1 MSSRLFRRFRHVSER
16 GEGQTQLIITLAV
29 IGLLVFVGIKAG
41 PVYWQEKNIKYDM
54 EELTRKAGIGS
65 VGFQKDDQIQREAK
79 KILNTHQA
87 PDDAKFECVKSG
99 GTVTTKV
106 SYMVPIE
113 FYVYT
118 WNYEVNLEMKDALG
132 RF

>member
-16 GEGQTQLIITLAV
+16 GEGQTQLIVTLSIIAL
-29 IGLLVFVGIKAG
+29 IAFVGIKAG

-65 VGFQKDDQIQREAK
+65 MGFQRDDQIQKEAK
-79 KILNTHQA
+79 KILNSNQA
-87 PDDAKFECVKSG
+87 PDDTKFECTKSG
-99 GTVTTKV
+99 GTITTKV

-118 WNYEVNLEMKDALG
+118 WNYEVNLEIKDAIG
-132 RF
+132 KY